1 MNKSL
6 KFILLQK
13 EAPRQKKNEI
23 QSNYNMNEINCNEV
37 KEKKCNSIL
46 IYKEKLNIV
55 NMKQKT
61 KNNSIRLIFNTIF
74 HLVNKS
80 QLL

>member
-13 EAPRQKKNEI
+13 RNPQTEKNEI

-37 KEKKCNSIL
+37 KEKNAIL
-46 IYKEKLNIV
+46 
-55 NMKQKT
+55 
-61 KNNSIRLIFNTIF
+61 S
-74 HLVNKS
+74 
-80 QLL
+80 